1 MFDMIIFDMDGVIL
15 DSEPLHEKARIMIS
29 EENNIFV
36 SNDVL
41 PDPVGKSSAE
51 FWQIIFD
58 ICGITDK
65 SPVEFE
71 KQQFELVGKLAVSD
85 DVGCNP
91 GLITLLD
98 WCKENNIIMGVASS
112 SNRPLIEYIL
122 DGLNIKHYFSYIV
135 AGEEAARRKPAPDI
149 YLKVLELS
157 GIPKERACAI
167 EDSAAGIEAAKA
179 AGLYCFGYSA
189 PSERV
194 QDQSKADKIITRLD
208 AICNL

>member
-36 SNDVL
+36 SNDDL
-41 PDPVGKSSAE
+41 PDPVGKSSA
-51 FWQIIFD
+51 
-58 ICGITDK
+58 
-65 SPVEFE
+65 E

-122 DGLNIKHYFSYIV
+122 EGLNIKHYFSYIYFFC
-135 AGEEAARRKPAPDI
+135 I
-149 YLKVLELS
+149 NTSLLNYS
-157 GIPKERACAI
+157 N
-167 EDSAAGIEAAKA
+167 
-179 AGLYCFGYSA
+179 LYFIM
-189 PSERV
+189 
-194 QDQSKADKIITRLD
+194 KI
-208 AICNL
+208 